1 MKLCPECYSEF
12 EDNLTQCP
20 EDKIALAT
28 LDSDPLV
35 GTRLA
40 DRYTIL
46 SIIGRGGMGVVYKA
60 RHEMMDRTV
69 AIKMLHAH
77 LVTDTEAMKRFHRE
91 AKVVSRVQHPHS
103 ITLYDFGVSSSGQPY
118 IVMDFVQGI
127 SLKTLI
133 KEQGALPLERVR
145 YIFTQ
150 VADTL
155 KCAHAQGVIH
165 RDLKPENI
173 MLTTHGDNKDW
184 VQVVDFGISKL
195 VSTSG
200 DKDQKISRITRI
212 GDVCG
217 SPPYM
222 SPEQCISAL
231 NIDSRTDIYSLAV
244 VVYEALT
251 GRLPFL
257 AKSAI
262 EMIDCHLYGQPTSL
276 KIANPELSLCDSLN
290 NLFNK
295 ALQKEPQR
303 RHQTV
308 EEFGYELSEAIK
320 QDALRMRSLRQRV
333 EVSQFKKLVDEA
345 EGNVDTEPKMNRAEG
360 RSGYLSN
367 IPVKVIG
374 DTGNQKVGILDRLKA
389 LVLGAPEQEEDAG
402 FVLSECPY
410 CGKPTD
416 PQVNFCLD
424 CGRHLATPQEVAS
437 LRSAQQVFV
446 YPKYQKKKEQK
457 SPHFS
462 RKAKVA
468 SANTSSISIGSFL
481 VVIVLF
487 LCLMHFAS
495 GGKAFKGIVNQVNE
509 FIEHSTTTK

>member
-20 EDKIALAT
+20 EDKTALAM

-103 ITLYDFGVSSSGQPY
+103 ITLYDFGVSASGQPY

-127 SLKTLI
+127 SLKSLI
-133 KEQGALPLERVR
+133 KEQGALPLDRVR

-150 VADTL
+150 VVDAL

-195 VSTSG
+195 VSTAG

-276 KIANPELSLCDSLN
+276 KVANPELSLCDNLN

-295 ALQKEPQR
+295 AFQKEPQR
-303 RHQTV
+303 RHQTA
-308 EEFGYELSEAIK
+308 EEFGLELSEAIK
-320 QDALRMRSLRQRV
+320 QDALRMKSLRQRV

-345 EGNVDTEPKMNRAEG
+345 EASVDTEPKLNRN
-360 RSGYLSN
+360 SYLPN
-367 IPVKVIG
+367 VPVKVIG
-374 DTGNQKVGILDRLKA
+374 DTGNQKVGILTRLQA
-389 LVLGAPEQEEDAG
+389 LVFGASKGEEEES

-410 CGKPTD
+410 CGKPVD
-416 PQVNFCLD
+416 QQVKFCLD

-437 LRSAQQVFV
+437 LRSAQQVFS
-446 YPKYQKKKEQK
+446 YPKYQKTKEQK

-462 RKAKVA
+462 RKAKSKTTNA
-468 SANTSSISIGSFL
+468 SSVSIGSFL
-481 VVIVLF
+481 LVVVLF
-487 LCLMHFAS
+487 LCLLHFAS
-495 GGKAFKGIVNQVNE
+495 GGKAFKGMLHQVNQ
-509 FIEHSTTTK
+509 FIEQSAKTK

>member
-20 EDKIALAT
+20 EDKIALAA

-60 RHEMMDRTV
+60 RHELMDRTV

-103 ITLYDFGVSSSGQPY
+103 ITLYDFGVSTSSQPY

-127 SLKTLI
+127 SLKSLI
-133 KEQGALPLERVR
+133 KEQGALPLDRVR
-145 YIFTQ
+145 FIFAQ
-150 VADTL
+150 VVDTL

-173 MLTTHGDNKDW
+173 MLTTHGDNGDW

-195 VSTSG
+195 VSTAG
-200 DKDQKISRITRI
+200 DQDQKISRITRI

-244 VVYEALT
+244 VAYEALT

-276 KIANPELSLCDSLN
+276 KVANPELSLCDNLN

-295 ALQKEPQR
+295 AFQKEPQR

-308 EEFGYELSEAIK
+308 EEFGQELSEAIK
-320 QDALRMRSLRQRV
+320 QDALRMKSLRQRV
-333 EVSQFKKLVDEA
+333 EVSQFRKLVDEA
-345 EGNVDTEPKMNRAEG
+345 ESSVDTEPKVNRNEVK
-360 RSGYLSN
+360 SGYLSN

-374 DTGNQKVGILDRLKA
+374 DPGNQNVGFFEQLKRQI
-389 LVLGAPEQEEDAG
+389 LGARQQEEETN
-402 FVLSECPY
+402 FLLSECPY
-410 CGKPTD
+410 CGRPVD
-416 PQVNFCLD
+416 QQVNFCLD
-424 CGRHLATPQEVAS
+424 CGRHLATPQEVAP
-437 LRSAQQVFV
+437 LRSAQQVFS
-446 YPKYQKKKEQK
+446 YPKYQKTKEQK

-468 SANTSSISIGSFL
+468 TASANTISIGSFL
-481 VVIVLF
+481 IVVVLF

-495 GGKAFKGIVNQVNE
+495 GGKAFKGIMHQMNQ
-509 FIEHSTTTK
+509 FIEQTTKTK